1 MAGRPNPPEPSPAG
15 EKARAYRMRTRESPP
30 GDVSTIWGMPGGE
43 SKVTRLLRDPR
54 LEAEGG
60 AEELFRAVEAELRAL
75 AKARMAR
82 ERPGHTLQATIL
94 VNDVFIRLVRDHRGA
109 FENRRHFY
117 AAAAEAMRRI
127 LIDHARAR
135 NALKRGG
142 GAAADAGGVPEPAGT
157 TGAIDVLEISEE
169 LDALAHVHERAAQ
182 VVKLRV
188 FAGLTHAQVA
198 NLLDVPIS
206 LVSLPSNT

>member
-1 MAGRPNPPEPSPAG
+1 MPTPESFPNN
-15 EKARAYRMRTRESPP
+15 AYTITSMC
-30 GDVSTIWGMPGGE
+30 GDE
-43 SKVTRLLRDPR
+43 FQVTRLLQDPR
-54 LEAEGG
+54 LDTPARAED
-60 AEELFRAVEAELRAL
+60 LFRAVEAELRTL

-82 ERPGHTLQATIL
+82 ERPGHTLQATVL

-135 NALKRGG
+135 NAVKRGG
-142 GAAADAGGVPEPAGT
+142 GATAATPGVPEPVSAPV
-157 TGAIDVLEISEE
+157 DVDPLEINDE
-169 LDALAHVHERAAQ
+169 LDALAQQHVRAAE

-198 NLLDVPIS
+198 DLLDVSERTARTDWEYARAWLYARLHPD
-206 LVSLPSNT
+206 PPQTD